1 MIIVKDQ
8 RTPLKRINKITIVLI
23 IASIIGIAAYIFLYS
38 EREKGPEYVHTTGV
52 VEGMETNI
60 SSKIAGRVT
69 FIGFREGDAVK
80 KGQLVA
86 RIENKDLEA
95 ALKASQAALRA
106 EKLTQTSLGQVVA
119 NAADQVKVERADVE
133 NQVAQAR
140 RSQSQLALAELNL
153 SREKELYKKGIV
165 AKADLDNAQTARDSA
180 KADADASGASINLA
194 KSKLS
199 AAQAG
204 LDKARADVSTQRARV
219 SQASDNVKLSEA
231 QLSYSDILAPSDGQ
245 VEYRSVEEGEVVAPG
260 TSILTV
266 VDPSTL
272 WVRFDLEQRFITKV
286 HVGTKARV
294 WLEHHPD
301 MVFGGE
307 VFDIGREGEFA
318 VERDV
323 TRGRQ
328 DIKTFRTRIKIN
340 DPKGIL
346 KPGMTVMVEIP

>member
-1 MIIVKDQ
+1 ME
-8 RTPLKRINKITIVLI
+8 
-23 IASIIGIAAYIFLYS
+23 GI
-38 EREKGPEYVHTTGV
+38 
-52 VEGMETNI
+52 ETNI
-60 SSKIAGRVT
+60 SSKIAGRIT

-80 KGQLVA
+80 KGQLIA
-86 RIENKDLEA
+86 RIENEDLQA
-95 ALKASQAALRA
+95 ALKATQSALRA
-106 EKLTQTSLGQVVA
+106 EELTQTSLGQVVA

-140 RSQSQLALAELNL
+140 RAQSQLALAELNL

-180 KADADASGASINLA
+180 KADVDAAGASINLA
-194 KSKLS
+194 KSKL
-199 AAQAG
+199 AANKAG
-204 LDKARADVSTQRARV
+204 LDKAKEDVATQRARV
-219 SQASDNVKLSEA
+219 SQAGDNVKLSEA
-231 QLSYSDILAPSDGQ
+231 QLSYSDIFAPSDGV
-245 VEYRSVEEGEVVAPG
+245 VEYRPVEEGEVVAPG

-286 HVGTKARV
+286 RVGTKARV

-301 MVFGGE
+301 MVFDGE

-328 DIKTFRTRIKIN
+328 DIKSFRTRIKIN
-340 DPKGIL
+340 NPKGIL

>member
-1 MIIVKDQ
+1 M
-8 RTPLKRINKITIVLI
+8 KRNNKITIVLI
-23 IASIIGIAAYIFLYS
+23 IAAIIGIAAYIFLYS
-38 EREKGPEYVHTTGV
+38 EREKGPESVRTTGV
-52 VEGMETNI
+52 VEGIETNI
-60 SSKIAGRVT
+60 SSKIAGRIT
-69 FIGFREGDAVK
+69 FIGVREGDAVK
-80 KGQLVA
+80 KGQVVA
-86 RIENKDLEA
+86 RIENEDLQA
-95 ALKASQAALRA
+95 ALKATQSALRA
-106 EKLTQTSLGQVVA
+106 EELTQRSLGQVVA
-119 NAADQVKVERADVE
+119 NAAAQVKVERADVE

-140 RSQSQLALAELNL
+140 RAQSQLALAELTL

-165 AKADLDNAQTARDSA
+165 AKADLDNAQTTRDSA
-180 KADADASGASINLA
+180 KADIDAAGASINLA

-199 AAQAG
+199 AAAAG
-204 LDKARADVSTQRARV
+204 LDKSKEDVATQRARV
-219 SQASDNVKLSEA
+219 SQAGDNVKLSEA
-231 QLSYSDILAPSDGQ
+231 QLSYSDIFAPSDGV
-245 VEYRSVEEGEVVAPG
+245 VEYRPVEEGEVVAPG

-266 VDPSTL
+266 VDRSTL

-286 HVGTKARV
+286 RAGTKARV

-301 MVFGGE
+301 MVFDAV
-307 VFDIGREGEFA
+307 VFDVGREGEFA

>member
-1 MIIVKDQ
+1 M
-8 RTPLKRINKITIVLI
+8 KRNNKITVVFI
-23 IASIIGIAAYIFLYS
+23 IAAIIGVAAYMFLYS
-38 EREKGPEYVHTTGV
+38 EREKGPESVRTTGV
-52 VEGMETNI
+52 VEGIETDI

-69 FIGFREGDAVK
+69 FIGYREGDAVK
-80 KGQLVA
+80 KGQLIA
-86 RIENKDLEA
+86 RMENEDLQA

-119 NAADQVKVERADVE
+119 NSADQVRVERADVA
-133 NQVAQAR
+133 NQVAQER
-140 RSQSQLALAELNL
+140 RAQSQLALAELNL

-180 KADADASGASINLA
+180 KADVDAAGASINLA
-194 KSKLS
+194 KSKLA

-204 LDKARADVSTQRARV
+204 LDKAKEDIATQRARV

-231 QLSYSDILAPSDGQ
+231 QLSYSDIFAPSDGV
-245 VEYRSVEEGEVVAPG
+245 VEYRSVEEGEVVSPG
-260 TSILTV
+260 MSILTI

-272 WVRFDLEQRFITKV
+272 WVRIDLEQRYITKV
-286 HVGTKARV
+286 RVGTKARV

-301 MVFGGE
+301 MVFNGE

-340 DPKGIL
+340 HPKGIL